1 MAMFHCAHAILAAI
15 IYFAIGTYGDT
26 PLIVGNS
33 HPIRV
38 SNNGP
43 SDIPPVSTLIG
54 TMFTITHPGA
64 TYIALHFSDMSLVPD
79 SSLEISNASGEQSYI
94 LRGRG
99 KMDAGAFW
107 AQHIKGDTVLL
118 HLISRE
124 QQAGNF
130 TIDEYATGFVEL
142 TESICGTKDLKNAVC
157 FATSHATEY
166 ATSKAVA
173 RLLIGGTSLC
183 TGWLASS
190 ANHLITNEHC
200 ISDATA
206 ALNTDYE
213 FMAEA
218 SSCALTN
225 CQLCHK
231 GQIFSG
237 ATFIKDSPS
246 LDYALVQ
253 INTGNPAA
261 TYGFLQL
268 DNARTIPV
276 GEAVSQTTAYL
287 CLLCLLLNCLLTFVL
302 V

>member
-118 HLISRE
+118 HLMSQG

-142 TESICGTKDLKNAVC
+142 TESTCGTQDLKNAIC
-157 FATSHATEY
+157 YATSHATEY

-173 RLLIGGTSLC
+173 RLLIGGTSLSGGEGSILG
-183 TGWLASS
+183 TVIGAF
-190 ANHLITNEHC
+190 I
-200 ISDATA
+200 IST
-206 ALNTDYE
+206 
-213 FMAEA
+213 
-218 SSCALTN
+218 LTN
-225 CQLCHK
+225 GLRILSVPQEWQMVVTGGIVVL
-231 GQIFSG
+231 
-237 ATFIKDSPS
+237 AVY
-246 LDYALVQ
+246 LDIL
-253 INTGNPAA
+253 
-261 TYGFLQL
+261 
-268 DNARTIPV
+268 RRRRK
-276 GEAVSQTTAYL
+276 
-287 CLLCLLLNCLLTFVL
+287 
-302 V
+302 